1 MPNYQLRPR
10 PAPVASA
17 PALDEQQRAVVDHPG
32 GPLLV
37 LAGPGTGK
45 TTTLVESVVDR
56 IERRGL
62 SPSEVLMLTFSRK
75 AAGELRTR
83 IGARLGRTTSGVL
96 ASTFHAFCYALV
108 RRFADAELYADP
120 PALLSAPEHDVR
132 LRELLVG
139 ERDTGRVDWPAS
151 LRPALRTRGLAGEL
165 RGLLARARSLGYD
178 PPDLVEAGLS
188 AGRPEWVAAGRFFA
202 ESLDVFDQQHQ
213 LDYAELVHRATIVA
227 SDPANQ
233 AALRREHAFV
243 VVDEYQD
250 TDPAQ
255 VALLQALA
263 GDGRDLLVVGDPDQ
277 SIYAFRGAD
286 PRGLLRFPD
295 RFHTRAGDRAPLKVL
310 TTTRR
315 FGPGLLAASRS
326 VVAALPVPG
335 SLDRDTFTQF
345 REPASAEPACGDGAV
360 QVRTFTSP
368 AAEAEH
374 IALLLRRAHLDDDLP
389 WSQMAVLVRSGVQ
402 SIPRLQRALSA
413 AGVPVDVAGD
423 EVPLRA
429 QPAVQTLLLALRMAD
444 TVAAVRR
451 GDPRRPPAPDD
462 VEALLTSP
470 LSGSG
475 PAAVRRLAR
484 ALRERDRAE
493 HAGERP
499 PLPSPH
505 LLAVALVDPDLL
517 ADVPRDPRGDAQRAA
532 RLAALIARAADQLGA
547 AAPVEDVLWTVW
559 DGTDWPRQLRRS
571 SESGGAA
578 ARAAH
583 RDLDAVVELFALA
596 ARAGRRHR
604 HRGLGA
610 FLDEVDAQQI
620 PADTLAEQGV
630 RADAVRLL
638 TAHRAKGL
646 EWRLVVVAA
655 VQEQSWPSLRRRGTL
670 LATDL
675 LGADGELPALPSVG
689 ELLAEERRLFYVAV
703 TRARQRLVVTAV
715 HGAREQGEQPSRF
728 LAELG
733 VEVGGPEP
741 RPTRPLSLRGLLGEL
756 RARAEA
762 TDDPALRVAIARRIA
777 RLADSGVVPAADPA
791 SWWGVRPTS
800 DATTPVRPS
809 DRPVALSGSAVNTLE
824 QCPLRWF
831 LSREAGGEQQSTSA
845 QGFGSIVHALAAGV
859 LDGEIPAR
867 ADALLGELDRVWGEL
882 QFPVSWASD
891 TERAAAGE
899 ALAHFLA
906 WHGADR
912 GRTPLGAE
920 VEFAVE
926 VPVGV
931 APRAESDAQ
940 PDADLAEDAAML
952 RGSMDRVELDSDGRA
967 VVVDLKT
974 GKSAP
979 TMAEVAQHPQLG
991 MYQIAVRAGALDE
1004 LADRPVAPGGAEL
1017 VQLRK
1022 TFKDGVKVQHQPAPD
1037 ADHPLAADAQLA
1049 GAVAAIRGES
1059 FVARPGPGCGHCD
1072 FRSCCPAQADGRTLL
1087 ATADDNGAEGGDA
1100 P

>member
-1 MPNYQLRPR
+1 MD
-10 PAPVASA
+10 APQ
-17 PALDEQQRAVVDHPG
+17 LDEHQRAVVNHPG

-62 SPSEVLMLTFSRK
+62 APSEVLVLTFSRK
-75 AAGELRTR
+75 AADELRTR

-108 RRFADAELYADP
+108 RRFADPELYADP

-132 LRELLVG
+132 LRELLAG
-139 ERDTGRVDWPAS
+139 GRETGLVDWPAS

-165 RGLLARARSLGYD
+165 RGLLARARSLSFD
-178 PPDLVEAGLS
+178 PPDLVAAGLS
-188 AGRPEWVAAGRFFA
+188 AERPEWVAAGRFFA
-202 ESLDVFDQQHQ
+202 ESLEVFDQQHQ

-227 SDPANQ
+227 SDPANR
-233 AALRREHAFV
+233 AALRRELAYV

-295 RFHTRAGDRAPLKVL
+295 RFRTRAAERAPLKAL

-345 REPASAEPACGDGAV
+345 REPTSSEPDDGDGAV

-429 QPAVQTLLLALRMAD
+429 QPAVQTLLLALRMAE
-444 TVAAVRR
+444 TVAAVQRGDRHGDRR
-451 GDPRRPPAPDD
+451 GPPAPDD

-470 LSGSG
+470 LSGLG

-484 ALRERDRAE
+484 ALREHDRAE

-499 PLPSPH
+499 PLPSAH
-505 LLAVALVDPDLL
+505 LLALALVDPDLL
-517 ADVPRDPRGDAQRAA
+517 AGLQRDPRGDAQRAA
-532 RLAALIARAADQLGA
+532 RLARLIARAADLLGA
-547 AAPVEDVLWTVW
+547 GAAVEDVLWTVW

-596 ARAGRRHR
+596 ARAGQRHL

-675 LGADGELPALPSVG
+675 LGAAGKLPALPSVG

-703 TRARQRLVVTAV
+703 TRARQSLVVTAV

-733 VEVGGPEP
+733 VEVGDPEP
-741 RPTRPLSLRGLLGEL
+741 RPSRPLSLRGVLGEL

-762 TDDPALRVAIARRIA
+762 TDDPQLRSAIARRIA

-800 DATTPVRPS
+800 DADAPVRPS
-809 DRPVALSGSAVNTLE
+809 GRPVALSGSAVNAWE

-845 QGFGSIVHALAAGV
+845 QGFGNIVHALAAGV

-867 ADALLGELDRVWGEL
+867 ADALLGELDRVWSEL

-926 VPVGV
+926 VPVA
-931 APRAESDAQ
+931 APPGAESDAQ

-952 RGSMDRVELDSDGRA
+952 RGSMDRVELDRYGRA
-967 VVVDLKT
+967 VVVDVKT
-974 GKSAP
+974 GKSVP

-991 MYQIAVRAGALDE
+991 IYQIAVRAGALDE

-1022 TFKDGVKVQHQPAPD
+1022 TLKDGVKVQHQPAPD

-1072 FRSCCPAQADGRTLL
+1072 FRACCPAQADGRTLL
-1087 ATADDNGAEGGDA
+1087 ATPDDNGAEGGDA